1 MNVNDSSHDHTPGD
15 APEHRID
22 TLIAHYAQSHQN
34 ATNEALHCVCVP
46 LIMFSLVGLIHA
58 LHPVAAL
65 AFLSASMVYYLR
77 LSQRAAV
84 LMLIWSSVL
93 WMAITSLHSQQVLIY
108 TTIFVLAWIGQFI
121 GHKLEGKKPSFFEDL
136 QYLWIGP
143 LFVAQV
149 LLRRF
154 GWRW

>member
-1 MNVNDSSHDHTPGD
+1 MDTNDPLNGSTTDDTH
-15 APEHRID
+15 ERRID
-22 TLIAHYAQSHQN
+22 GLIAHYALSHQN

-46 LIMFSLVGLIHA
+46 LIMFSLVGLIYT
-58 LHPVAAL
+58 LHPLLAL
-65 AFLSASMVYYLR
+65 AFLSASMIYYMR
-77 LSQRAAV
+77 LSARAAV
-84 LMLIWSSVL
+84 LMAVWSSVI
-93 WMAITSLHSQQVLIY
+93 WMAITSLQAQQVLIY

-136 QYLWIGP
+136 QYLWVGP

-149 LLRRF
+149 LLRPL

>member
-1 MNVNDSSHDHTPGD
+1 MNVNPTHHEPSGE
-15 APEHRID
+15 APVRRID

-65 AFLSASMVYYLR
+65 VFLSASMVYYLR
-77 LSQRAAV
+77 LSPRAAV

-108 TTIFVLAWIGQFI
+108 TTIFVLAWVGQFI
-121 GHKLEGKKPSFFEDL
+121 GHKLEGQKPSFFEDL

-149 LLRRF
+149 LLSRF

>member
-1 MNVNDSSHDHTPGD
+1 MNVNEPVHEHTLDH
-15 APEHRID
+15 APERRID

-34 ATNEALHCVCVP
+34 ATNEVLHCICVP

-84 LMLIWSSVL
+84 LMLIWSSLL
-93 WMAITSLHSQQVLIY
+93 WMAITSLHSHQVLICII
-108 TTIFVLAWIGQFI
+108 IFVLAWVGQFI

-149 LLRRF
+149 LLRRW
-154 GWRW
+154 GWHW

>member
-1 MNVNDSSHDHTPGD
+1 MNVNHDSRHEHALGD
-15 APEHRID
+15 APERRID
-22 TLIAHYAQSHQN
+22 ALITHYAQSHQN

-65 AFLSASMVYYLR
+65 VFLSASMVYYLR
-77 LSQRAAV
+77 LSRRATV
-84 LMLIWSSVL
+84 LMLIWSAVL
-93 WMAITSLHSQQVLIY
+93 WMAITSLQSHVLIY
-108 TTIFVLAWIGQFI
+108 TVVFVLAWIGQFI

-143 LFVAQV
+143 LFIAQV
-149 LLRRF
+149 LLRR
-154 GWRW
+154 WHWHW

>member
-1 MNVNDSSHDHTPGD
+1 MNVNDPVHDHALGD
-15 APEHRID
+15 APERRID
-22 TLIAHYAQSHQN
+22 ALIAHYAQSHQN

-46 LIMFSLVGLIHA
+46 LIMYSLVGLIHA

-65 AFLSASMVYYLR
+65 VFLSASMVYHLR

-84 LMLIWSSVL
+84 LMLLWSSVL
-93 WMAITSLHSQQVLIY
+93 WMAITSLHAQQVLIY
-108 TTIFVLAWIGQFI
+108 TSVFVLAWIGQFI